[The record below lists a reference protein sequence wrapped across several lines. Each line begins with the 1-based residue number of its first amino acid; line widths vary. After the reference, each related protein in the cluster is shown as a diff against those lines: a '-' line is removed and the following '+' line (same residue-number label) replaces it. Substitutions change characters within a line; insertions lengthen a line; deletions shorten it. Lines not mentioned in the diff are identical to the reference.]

1 MNDKR
6 KTPYNTL
13 KDMPKNSGNKAFRQ
27 SLQNLKD
34 TTGLSYE
41 MLETLCR
48 LFTRELADA
57 LVQNRVLEVP
67 NLGSFYFER
76 RAPDFTNK
84 LKFKANKEFIGIYN
98 NRGTDENNFIRSIKK
113 SSSRDIRR
121 DGGSSSEDE

>member
-6 KTPYNTL
+6 RTPYNTL
-13 KDMPKNSGNKAFRQ
+13 KDLPRTSGNKAFRQ
-27 SLQNLKD
+27 AIQNLRD
-34 TTGLSYE
+34 TTGMSYD

-57 LVQNRVLEVP
+57 LVQNKVLEVP

-76 RAPDFTNK
+76 RAPDFTNR

-113 SSSRDIRR
+113 PSARDFGGD
-121 DGGSSSEDE
+121 DGSGSES

>member
-121 DGGSSSEDE
+121 DGRSSSEDE